1 VTTNTQNKET
11 CVAASYD
18 VLANLTLSKPPR
30 RTPKVWRR
38 SRAFGFASAVTRT
51 TTASSTTV
59 SGQRYQPESRCFSMH
74 RQRIRPYA
82 KGSRVIRANRS
93 SVEMKPVAR
102 ASRVIRSDQ
111 RRTLKGSQRSNAR
124 SCSKRVKPFLI
135 ATLQREEYQIP
146 LDLASPSLPA
156 VPRTSACA
164 CVKSESPRSLSPLGL
179 A

>member
-1 VTTNTQNKET
+1 MSGLSSFPKRIANDLELGGHVTDRRRKFKVTTNTQNKET

-102 ASRVIRSDQ
+102 ASRVVRSDQ
-111 RRTLKGSQRSNAR
+111 RRTLRGTLEVAR
-124 SCSKRVKPFLI
+124 S
-135 ATLQREEYQIP
+135 E
-146 LDLASPSLPA
+146 
-156 VPRTSACA
+156 
-164 CVKSESPRSLSPLGL
+164 
-179 A
+179 